1 MLISLK
7 MDSTSYVQR
16 PQHAGISHTVTG
28 PRTQSWLSS
37 ATVWLF
43 TRLFVVIR
51 KKKARCGRGEVG
63 VCSRSLGLEYGN
75 MAGLEAW
82 TLGRDE

>member
-1 MLISLK
+1 MLMSFKIVAA
-7 MDSTSYVQR
+7 SYVWR

-28 PRTQSWLSS
+28 PGSRSWLSS

-51 KKKARCGRGEVG
+51 KKTARRG
-63 VCSRSLGLEYGN
+63 GLLLKP
-75 MAGLEAW
+75 APIV
-82 TLGRDE
+82 

>member
-1 MLISLK
+1 MSLK
-7 MDSTSYVQR
+7 MDSTSYVWR

-43 TRLFVVIR
+43 TWTVCCNQKEKSEMWGVVPG
-51 KKKARCGRGEVG
+51 ARSWSMG
-63 VCSRSLGLEYGN
+63 
-75 MAGLEAW
+75 
-82 TLGRDE
+82 T